1 MDGLSAIAQSSGA
14 HGTVST
20 YVLIG
25 ALALI
30 PLGFVAVTCFT
41 RIVIVLSMLRHG
53 LGLQQSPPNIVIIAF
68 SLFLT
73 LYVMNPV
80 LDQVASEALTPL
92 LEGKIDAKDA
102 AEAAQAPLR
111 SFMLAQMRE
120 DELIAVIEMSG
131 AEAPTALSEVP
142 FSTVTVA
149 FMLNELR
156 LAFQMGVFVLL
167 PFLLIDLFVSAIL
180 MGLGM
185 IMVPPQSISLP
196 LKLIVFLLIDGWTL
210 LTRSIV
216 SGVHVVGL

>member
-1 MDGLSAIAQSSGA
+1 MDDLSAIAQSTGA

-41 RIVIVLSMLRHG
+41 RFVIVLSMLRHG

-80 LDQVASEALTPL
+80 LDQVVNEALTPL
-92 LEGKIDAKDA
+92 VEGKISATDA

-131 AEAPTALSEVP
+131 AEAPALMSDVP

-167 PFLLIDLFVSAIL
+167 PFLLIDLFVSSIL

-185 IMVPPQSISLP
+185 IMVPPQSVSLP

-216 SGVHVVGL
+216 SGVHVAGL